1 MNKFSWMMI
10 EGQMTAVDLSTGEIV
25 NSSLSTLP
33 DAYDI
38 APAVDLALYGDA
50 ETKGITSPTSE
61 IKETRGRKTKATIN
75 PYASVFAN
83 MSYSEDTGCCSL
95 GPKMDDLLY
104 SVATTAEKST
114 RIPVKQLAFVMKN
127 EELSSKSIMEHLNKR
142 RALKQEKGI
151 GERYARILRNAADI
165 LIRRLGEPENHD
177 VIQLDSGMS
186 FCFEADTVAYKH
198 SDGVSNAV
206 VCPVE
211 FTEGDKDTI
220 RRLAIAGLD
229 AQIESHITSVTE
241 QSGRM
246 SQRIKGEVIPFEEVY
261 KAISAEFPYEVVEPE
276 AVKTPESVYLDA
288 DDAWLDSVVN
298 KKEKQSDDEPEWWIK
313 PIQVSTYTNEA
324 GEPW

>member
-61 IKETRGRKTKATIN
+61 IKAEKRGRKAKVANN

-95 GPKMDDLLY
+95 GPKMDELLY
-104 SVATTAEKST
+104 SVATTAEEST
-114 RIPVKQLAFVMKN
+114 RIPVKQLAFVMKT
-127 EELSSKSIMEHLNKR
+127 EELSTKAIEELINKR
-142 RALKQEKGI
+142 RALNREKGI
-151 GERYARILRNAADI
+151 GERYARILRKAAEI
-165 LIRRLGEPENHD
+165 LIRRLGEPESAGA
-177 VIQLDSGMS
+177 IQLNSGMA
-186 FCFEADTVAYKH
+186 FCFEADSVAYKI
-198 SDGVSNAV
+198 SDGLPNAV
-206 VCPVE
+206 MCPVE
-211 FTEGDKDTI
+211 FTEGDKEVL
-220 RRLAIAGLD
+220 RGLALAHKD
-229 AQIESHITSVTE
+229 VEAQAYVNQVTE

-246 SQRIKGEVIPFEEVY
+246 LERIIAIKLPAECEVLKAIDNEFPFAPYEQEEV
-261 KAISAEFPYEVVEPE
+261 FQ
-276 AVKTPESVYLDA
+276 DA
-288 DDAWLDSVVN
+288 DDEWIDSVVN